1 MASERT
7 IFKGG
12 EVING
17 LTIIGDTGKR
27 TEDRYAIYLVKD
39 RDGNYREYQSINITR
54 GHASGYKTSEE
65 GREKSRESMN
75 KLNENRNDYLEK
87 RGFVDGTVTWAKD
100 IKVNSKN
107 TSGYKGVG
115 FIKAKAGRRK
125 KGAWRAY
132 ITVRKKQIH
141 LGMYENKE
149 DAIAVR
155 KLAEKKNLYKKG
167 DF

>member
-87 RGFVDGTVTWAKD
+87 RGFIDGTVTWAKD

-107 TSGYKGVG
+107 TSGYKGVS

-149 DAIAVR
+149 DAIAAR
-155 KLAEKKNLYKKG
+155 KLAEQKY
-167 DF
+167 FI